1 VTPVADQSQG
11 GATRPAD
18 SCETGG
24 NLKQDSQAKEGH
36 VMHRISQ
43 LMPALV
49 LVRIGQEL
57 GTDSPAA
64 RAVHDLL
71 ELLAS
76 VVGVLAR

>member
-1 VTPVADQSQG
+1 VKRTID
-11 GATRPAD
+11 
-18 SCETGG
+18 
-24 NLKQDSQAKEGH
+24 NL
-36 VMHRISQ
+36 I
-43 LMPALV
+43 PALV

-76 VVGVLAR
+76 LPWKILG